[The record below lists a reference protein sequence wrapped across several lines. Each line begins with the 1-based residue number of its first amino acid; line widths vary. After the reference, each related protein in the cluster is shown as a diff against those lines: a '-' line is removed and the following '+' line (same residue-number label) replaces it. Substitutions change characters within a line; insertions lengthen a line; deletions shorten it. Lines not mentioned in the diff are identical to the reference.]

1 MKGTNA
7 DIAKK
12 LLKGKEES
20 LGIRFDD
27 DFDKAAK
34 IAVELSKW

>member
-12 LLKGKEES
+12 LLEGKEKS
-20 LGIRFDD
+20 LGIHFDE
-27 DFDKAAK
+27 DFDKAARR
-34 IAVELSKW
+34 AVELSKW